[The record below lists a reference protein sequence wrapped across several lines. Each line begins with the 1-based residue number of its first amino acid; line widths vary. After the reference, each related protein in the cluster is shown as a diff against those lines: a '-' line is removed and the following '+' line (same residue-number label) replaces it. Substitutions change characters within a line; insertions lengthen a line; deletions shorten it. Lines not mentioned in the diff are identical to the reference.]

1 MLTASVALD
10 NDRRCRSVGNAVP
23 NFVMGAAAA
32 IVLAKE
38 RRLMEDFVRAGAT
51 SPDRAVTPEQLGVD
65 TAGIGWRRLRD
76 HAIVR
81 EAVAGSGR
89 YYLDVEVRDAVHRT
103 RLRIL
108 LVLVAILVALIVS
121 GVIASVAR

>member
-1 MLTASVALD
+1 
-10 NDRRCRSVGNAVP
+10 
-23 NFVMGAAAA
+23 MGAAAA

-38 RRLMEDFVRAGAT
+38 RHLMEDFVRAGAT

-65 TAGIGWRRLRD
+65 VGGIGWRRLRD

-81 EAVAGSGR
+81 EAGAGSGR
-89 YYLDVEVRDAVHRT
+89 YYLDVEVRDAVHRS
-103 RLRIL
+103 RIRFL
-108 LVLVAILVALIVS
+108 LVLVVILVIMLAF

>member
-1 MLTASVALD
+1 
-10 NDRRCRSVGNAVP
+10 
-23 NFVMGAAAA
+23 MGAAAA

-38 RRLMEDFVRAGAT
+38 RHLMEDFVRAGAT
-51 SPDRAVTPEQLGVD
+51 SPDRAVTPEELGVD

-81 EAVAGSGR
+81 EAGAGTGR
-89 YYLDVEVRDAVHRT
+89 YYLDIEVRDAVHRS
-103 RLRIL
+103 RMRFL
-108 LVLVAILVALIVS
+108 LVLIVILGIMLAF